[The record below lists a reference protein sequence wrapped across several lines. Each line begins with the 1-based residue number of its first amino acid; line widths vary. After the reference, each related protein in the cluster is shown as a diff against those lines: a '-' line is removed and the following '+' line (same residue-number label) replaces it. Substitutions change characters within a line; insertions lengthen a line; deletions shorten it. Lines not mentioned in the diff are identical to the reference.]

1 MARQQKLSQS
11 GQSYKLLR
19 NEDTVFALRMPR
31 PLHGLDDKYMK
42 RLLCLFGMRK
52 FVFWIFKSSLIAIST
67 QVSYLY

>member
-31 PLHGLDDKYMK
+31 PLHGLDDNMK
-42 RLLCLFGMRK
+42 MAVVPIRNEEVCFLD
-52 FVFWIFKSSLIAIST
+52 I
-67 QVSYLY
+67 

>member
-1 MARQQKLSQS
+1 MFTYTMARQQKLSQS

-42 RLLCLFGMRK
+42 
-52 FVFWIFKSSLIAIST
+52 IAVVPIRHEE
-67 QVSYLY
+67 VCFLDI